1 MYRFV
6 DRPLTQLDDDMAFLV
21 EAMRTWVG
29 ASMAG
34 RCACAAL
41 RGPFARHGMP
51 EALPDF
57 GMAMA
62 ALNIDG
68 LARLSFAPP
77 GYVLVN
83 DDEARLLALFS
94 ASRAPDPGPLRRHAA
109 GLVAEDA
116 VLCLMLAVER
126 VGAAFPIATPT
137 TRGNTPPRNAP
148 RGNAP
153 RRNDS

>member
-6 DRPLTQLDDDMAFLV
+6 DRPLTQLDDEMAFLV
-21 EAMRTWVG
+21 AAMRTWVE
-29 ASMAG
+29 ASAAG
-34 RCACAAL
+34 RCSCAAL
-41 RGPFARHGMP
+41 RGPFAKRNML

-68 LARLSFAPP
+68 LARLVFAPP

-94 ASRAPDPGPLRRHAA
+94 ATRAPDPGPLRRQAA
-109 GLVAEDA
+109 SLVAEEA

-126 VGAAFPIATPT
+126 VGAALPIPT
-137 TRGNTPPRNAP
+137 A
-148 RGNAP
+148 AH
-153 RRNDS
+153 RRNDNRS